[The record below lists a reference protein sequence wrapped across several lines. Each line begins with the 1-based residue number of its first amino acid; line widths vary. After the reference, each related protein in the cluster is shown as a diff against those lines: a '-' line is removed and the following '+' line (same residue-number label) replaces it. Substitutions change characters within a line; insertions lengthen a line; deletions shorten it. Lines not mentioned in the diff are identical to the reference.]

1 MSLFLINAP
10 LAFLA
15 GTALGRFLN
24 VVILR
29 YPKSPANGRSKCPN
43 CDKTLSGW
51 ELMPIIAFIFLRAR
65 CGECQKSISVQYPI
79 IELVMG
85 ITALILFTP
94 LPIAT
99 LSIYIAVLN
108 ISLVALLLILFMI
121 DLRTF
126 ILPDSFIILLII
138 LAVIKA
144 IITRTALLSSLWG
157 VAVGAGLLAFL
168 WLITKGRG
176 LGIGDIKLMVPLG
189 ILFGPLGAGILLMS
203 AFIIGGLISIGL
215 LLTHQ
220 ATMKTPVPFGPFL
233 TGAAITFIFL
243 PDLPDRIICWLI
255 GC

>member
-1 MSLFLINAP
+1 MSFFLISAP

-15 GTALGRFLN
+15 GTALGSFLN

-29 YPKSPANGRSKCPN
+29 YPKSPAGGRSKCPN
-43 CDKTLSGW
+43 CHKTLSGW

-65 CGECQKSISVQYPI
+65 CSKCQKSISVQYPI

-85 ITALILFTP
+85 ITALTFFTP
-94 LPIAT
+94 LPAAS
-99 LSIYIAVLN
+99 LSFYIAGLN
-108 ISLVALLLILFMI
+108 ICIITRLLILFMI

-126 ILPDSFIILLII
+126 ILPDLFIFLLI
-138 LAVIKA
+138 LSAVIK
-144 IITRTALLSSLWG
+144 TVLVRTALTSGLWG
-157 VAVGAGLLAFL
+157 IAVGVGFLYFL

-189 ILFGPLGAGILLMS
+189 ILFGPAGTGVLLMS

-233 TGAAITFIFL
+233 TGVAMLFISM
-243 PDLPDRIICWLI
+243 PDLPDRIMCWLI